1 MLHEVKGKLEDIS
14 NTEFQKMFN
23 VILEDLMNV
32 PKLVIYNKMD
42 IQLEN
47 KNDVIEKAITRQ
59 LEEINQFSKDLK
71 ELNVLYNLKLFKDE
85 TIKKFIVSGNN
96 LTSKMLQEIS
106 RK

>member
-1 MLHEVKGKLEDIS
+1 
-14 NTEFQKMFN
+14 
-23 VILEDLMNV
+23 MNV

>member
-1 MLHEVKGKLEDIS
+1 
-14 NTEFQKMFN
+14 
-23 VILEDLMNV
+23 MNV

-85 TIKKFIVSGNN
+85 KIKEFIVSGNN

>member
-1 MLHEVKGKLEDIS
+1 
-14 NTEFQKMFN
+14 
-23 VILEDLMNV
+23 MNV
-32 PKLVIYNKMD
+32 SKLVIYNKMD

-85 TIKKFIVSGNN
+85 TIKEFIVSGNN
-96 LTSKMLQEIS
+96 LTSKMPQEIS

>member
-1 MLHEVKGKLEDIS
+1 
-14 NTEFQKMFN
+14 
-23 VILEDLMNV
+23 
-32 PKLVIYNKMD
+32 MD

-85 TIKKFIVSGNN
+85 TIKEFIVSGNN

>member
-1 MLHEVKGKLEDIS
+1 
-14 NTEFQKMFN
+14 
-23 VILEDLMNV
+23 MNV
-32 PKLVIYNKMD
+32 SKLVIYNKMD

-85 TIKKFIVSGNN
+85 TIKEFIVSGNN
-96 LTSKMLQEIS
+96 LRCPRKFQENKI
-106 RK
+106 

>member
-1 MLHEVKGKLEDIS
+1 
-14 NTEFQKMFN
+14 
-23 VILEDLMNV
+23 MNV
-32 PKLVIYNKMD
+32 SKLVIYNKMD

-85 TIKKFIVSGNN
+85 TIKEFIVSGNN
-96 LTSKMLQEIS
+96 LTSKMLQEIP

>member
-1 MLHEVKGKLEDIS
+1 
-14 NTEFQKMFN
+14 
-23 VILEDLMNV
+23 MNV
-32 PKLVIYNKMD
+32 SKLVIYNKMD

-71 ELNVLYNLKLFKDE
+71 ELNALYNLKLFKDE
-85 TIKKFIVSGNN
+85 TIKEFIVSGNN

>member
-1 MLHEVKGKLEDIS
+1 
-14 NTEFQKMFN
+14 
-23 VILEDLMNV
+23 MNV
-32 PKLVIYNKMD
+32 SKLVIYNKMD

-85 TIKKFIVSGNN
+85 TIKEFIVSGNN

>member
-1 MLHEVKGKLEDIS
+1 
-14 NTEFQKMFN
+14 
-23 VILEDLMNV
+23 MNV

-85 TIKKFIVSGNN
+85 TIKEFIVSGNN

>member
-1 MLHEVKGKLEDIS
+1 
-14 NTEFQKMFN
+14 
-23 VILEDLMNV
+23 MNV
-32 PKLVIYNKMD
+32 SKLVIYNKMD

-85 TIKKFIVSGNN
+85 TIKEFILSGNN
-96 LTSKMLQEIS
+96 LTSKMLQDIS

>member
-1 MLHEVKGKLEDIS
+1 
-14 NTEFQKMFN
+14 
-23 VILEDLMNV
+23 MNV
-32 PKLVIYNKMD
+32 SKLVIYNKMD

-85 TIKKFIVSGNN
+85 TIKEFIVSGNN
-96 LTSKMLQEIS
+96 LTSKMPKEIS

>member
-1 MLHEVKGKLEDIS
+1 
-14 NTEFQKMFN
+14 
-23 VILEDLMNV
+23 MNV
-32 PKLVIYNKMD
+32 SKLVIYNKVD

-85 TIKKFIVSGNN
+85 TIKEFIVSGNN

>member
-1 MLHEVKGKLEDIS
+1 
-14 NTEFQKMFN
+14 
-23 VILEDLMNV
+23 MNV
-32 PKLVIYNKMD
+32 SKLVIYNKMD

-71 ELNVLYNLKLFKDE
+71 ELNILYNLKLFKDE
-85 TIKKFIVSGNN
+85 TIKEFIVSGNN

>member
-1 MLHEVKGKLEDIS
+1 
-14 NTEFQKMFN
+14 
-23 VILEDLMNV
+23 MNV
-32 PKLVIYNKMD
+32 SKLVIYNKMD

-71 ELNVLYNLKLFKDE
+71 ELNVLYNLKLFNDE
-85 TIKKFIVSGNN
+85 TIKEFIVSGNN
-96 LTSKMLQEIS
+96 LTSKMPQEIS